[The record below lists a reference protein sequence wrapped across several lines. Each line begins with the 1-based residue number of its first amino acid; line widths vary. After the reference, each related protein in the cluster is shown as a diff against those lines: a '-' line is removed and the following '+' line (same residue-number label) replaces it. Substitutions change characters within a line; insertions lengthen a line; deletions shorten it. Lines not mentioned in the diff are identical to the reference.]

1 MEVLLEREAD
11 VENWND
17 DRLDE
22 LSRRV
27 EAGFEQAAT
36 KAELAAA
43 RDEISRHFGLVYK
56 NFESVENQFGRLN
69 DRFDKLLWGVGFVG
83 LTIGLNI
90 VADKV

>member
-1 MEVLLEREAD
+1 MES
-11 VENWND
+11 WND
-17 DRLDE
+17 ERLDE
-22 LSRRV
+22 LSRRMD
-27 EAGFEQAAT
+27 AGFEKVAEQAAT

-56 NFESVENQFGRLN
+56 SFESVETQFGRLN

-90 VADKV
+90 LADKV